1 MTIIMKT
8 KIFTLTAFAAFLL
21 GIVSCKKL
29 TNNSIAV
36 NSSAIS
42 ANFKSGTVSQ
52 EDITNNVN
60 KIARFVDLNVDVDSS
75 LQAGVD
81 IAEDNGFIASK
92 NDILEGKIKTV
103 NIKNTNSS
111 DARSFYDYYSSIEK
125 IYVKFTK
132 NEDVPNEEITVANGY
147 HELCGGY
154 ELKENDINKLSIE
167 IPDSS
172 QKTLRNFLNEA
183 TPIAGERTNMIV
195 VIKGT
200 CKLPIEK
207 DSEFFLKV
215 DAITTLNLSKK

>member
-1 MTIIMKT
+1 MIL
-8 KIFTLTAFAAFLL
+8 KIFTFSAFAAIIL
-21 GIVSCKKL
+21 GTVSCKKL

-42 ANFKSGTVSQ
+42 ASFKSGTVSQ

-60 KIARFVDLNVDVDSS
+60 NIARFVDYNVDVDSS
-75 LQAGVD
+75 LQAAVT
-81 IAEDNGFIASK
+81 IADSNGFVATK
-92 NDILEGKIKTV
+92 NDILDGKIKTV

-111 DARSFYDYYSSIEK
+111 DARSFYDYYSSIDK

-132 NEDVPNEEITVANGY
+132 NEDIPNEDLTVANGY
-147 HELCGGY
+147 NELCEGY
-154 ELKENDINKLSIE
+154 LLKATDANKLSIE
-167 IPDSS
+167 IPEAS
-172 QKTLRNFLNEA
+172 QKTLRNFLNGD
-183 TPIAGERTNMIV
+183 TPVAGERTNMIV

-207 DSEFFLKV
+207 DAEFYLKV